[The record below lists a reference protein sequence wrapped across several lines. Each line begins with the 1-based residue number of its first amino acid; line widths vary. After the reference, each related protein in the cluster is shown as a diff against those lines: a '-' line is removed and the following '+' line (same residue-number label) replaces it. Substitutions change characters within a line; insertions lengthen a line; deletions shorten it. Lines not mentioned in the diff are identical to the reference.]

1 LWYNPLFLKKKEMK
15 LLLFFMTISW
25 GLTLTAQ
32 NVLVSG
38 KAKNVMMGI
47 DLSSTV
53 FLDTLNR
60 KHLYGVGPV
69 EDLQGEITIY
79 NGEVI
84 SSVVLNKKKKFR
96 TASNAAIR
104 APFLVYAQVAE
115 WVTYEVPI
123 KVTNNK
129 LLEAVIDSLR
139 IAHGIADD
147 TPFPFLVEGNFL
159 EVSYHII
166 RRNKREKE
174 HNHEA
179 HNKAKVKF
187 GACLTDAILVGFY
200 STQHEGVFTHKG
212 QYIHVHYL
220 KADKSITGHLDEL
233 VHDGVVR
240 ILLPKN

>member
-1 LWYNPLFLKKKEMK
+1 MK
-15 LLLFFMTISW
+15 LLVFIIAMSW

-53 FLDTLNR
+53 FLDTLNL
-60 KHLYGVGPV
+60 KNLYGVGPV

-79 NGEVI
+79 EGEVI
-84 SSVVLNKKKKFR
+84 SSSVLNKKKKFR
-96 TASNAAIR
+96 TQANSTIR
-104 APFLVYAQVAE
+104 APFLVYAQVEDWA
-115 WVTYEVPI
+115 TYEVSI
-123 KVTNNK
+123 NVTDNSM
-129 LLEAVIDSLR
+129 LEQVIDSLR

-200 STQHEGVFTHKG
+200 STQHEGVFTHKS

-220 KADKSITGHLDEL
+220 KADKSVTGHLDEL
-233 VHDGVVR
+233 VHEGNVK
-240 ILLPKN
+240 ISLPVIN